1 VDEHHNMLTNVRLL
15 FAKEMLGAVRDRRT
29 FFLTVI
35 FPLVFYPMVVAVMS
49 RFGESE
55 RVRVETLVPTVL
67 VVDTSG
73 DGTFARALA
82 QTDEFRVIPYF
93 ELERAIDA
101 LKHDAGHLVM
111 AVSKSKGGEG
121 LGLSVALHYDQT
133 SQFSAI
139 AAASV
144 RRFLEAYL
152 RDIVSAKLDALGY
165 SYSDLSPPLAVTT
178 ADIATGESFGR
189 AFLSRLLPYFMV
201 LAVLAGAMGLG
212 AEITAGEK
220 ERSTIATLL
229 VSHLSRTEIV
239 LGKFLTVLAI
249 SLSSCFL
256 SALGLLVGVYALGSG
271 LTPSSLPTS
280 AVFRLD
286 AAALGWMLVVL
297 VPLAVILAALVV
309 IVGTYARSQKEA
321 STYLLPI
328 YMVIVLVGMVSMT
341 GTGTFGGAQYLI
353 PIANALYVLQS
364 VIVGDVVFRD
374 IVLTLGANVL
384 CGAGLIALA
393 IQLFK
398 REAVLFRS

>member
-1 VDEHHNMLTNVRLL
+1 MLKNVRLL
-15 FAKEMLGAVRDRRT
+15 FAKELRGAIRDRRT

-35 FPLVFYPMVVAVMS
+35 FPLVFYPMVVSVMS
-49 RFGESE
+49 RFGEAE

-73 DGTFARALA
+73 DATFARELAGTTDFHVRPYLDRDRAL
-82 QTDEFRVIPYF
+82 
-93 ELERAIDA
+93 DA
-101 LKHDAGHLVM
+101 LRHDAGHIVM
-111 AVSKSKGGEG
+111 EVSKGAGGEG
-121 LGLSVALHYDQT
+121 LGLTVTLHYDQT
-133 SQFSAI
+133 SQFSAM
-139 AAASV
+139 AAAGV
-144 RRFLEAYL
+144 RRFLEGYL
-152 RDIVSAKLDALGY
+152 KDVVSAKLEALGY
-165 SYSDLSPPLAVTT
+165 EYNDLSPPLTLKT
-178 ADIATGESFGR
+178 ADVASGESFGR

-239 LGKFLTVLAI
+239 LGKFLTVLTI
-249 SLSSCFL
+249 SLASCLL
-256 SALGLLVGVYALGSG
+256 SAVGLMIGVRAFGGG

-280 AVFRLD
+280 AVFRID
-286 AAALGWMLVVL
+286 AAAFGWMLAVL

-341 GTGTFGGAQYLI
+341 GTATFRGAQFLI

-364 VIVGDVVFRD
+364 IIVGDVVFQD
-374 IVLTLGANVL
+374 ILLTLGANVV
-384 CGAGLIALA
+384 CGAILIVLA

>member
-1 VDEHHNMLTNVRLL
+1 MLKNVRLL
-15 FAKEMLGAVRDRRT
+15 FAKELRGAIRDRRT

-35 FPLVFYPMVVAVMS
+35 FPLVFYPMVVSVMS
-49 RFGESE
+49 RFGEAE

-73 DGTFARALA
+73 DATFARELAGTTDFHVRPYLDRDRAL
-82 QTDEFRVIPYF
+82 
-93 ELERAIDA
+93 DA
-101 LKHDAGHLVM
+101 LRHDAGHIVM
-111 AVSKSKGGEG
+111 EVEKQSGGEG
-121 LGLSVALHYDQT
+121 LGLTVTLHYDQT
-133 SQFSAI
+133 SQYSAI
-139 AAASV
+139 AAAGV
-144 RRFLEAYL
+144 RRFLEGYL
-152 RDIVSAKLDALGY
+152 KDVVSTKLAALGY
-165 SYSDLSPPLAVTT
+165 EYNDLSPPLTLKM
-178 ADIATGESFGR
+178 ADVASGESFGR

-239 LGKFLTVLAI
+239 LGKFLTVLTI
-249 SLSSCFL
+249 SLASCLL
-256 SALGLLVGVYALGSG
+256 SAVGLMIGVRAFGGG

-280 AVFRLD
+280 AVFRID
-286 AAALGWMLVVL
+286 AAAFGWMLAVL

-341 GTGTFGGAQYLI
+341 GTASFRGLQFLI

-364 VIVGDVVFRD
+364 IIVGDVVFRD
-374 IVLTLGANVL
+374 IVLTLGANVV
-384 CGAGLIALA
+384 CGAILIVLA

>member
-1 VDEHHNMLTNVRLL
+1 MLKNVRLL
-15 FAKEMLGAVRDRRT
+15 FAKELLGAIRDRRT
-29 FFLTVI
+29 FFLTII
-35 FPLVFYPMVVAVMS
+35 FPLIFYPMVVSVMS
-49 RFGESE
+49 RFGEAE

-67 VVDTSG
+67 VVDTSA
-73 DGTFARALA
+73 DATFAHELAGTKDFHVRPYLDRDRAL
-82 QTDEFRVIPYF
+82 
-93 ELERAIDA
+93 DA
-101 LKHDAGHLVM
+101 LRHDAGHIVM
-111 AVSKSKGGEG
+111 EVSKQTGGEG
-121 LGLSVALHYDQT
+121 VGLTVTLHYDQT

-144 RRFLEAYL
+144 RRFLEGYL
-152 RDIVSAKLDALGY
+152 KDVVSAKLEALGY
-165 SYSDLSPPLAVTT
+165 EYNDLSPPLTLKT
-178 ADIATGESFGR
+178 ADVATGESFGR

-239 LGKFLTVLAI
+239 LGKFLTVLTI
-249 SLSSCFL
+249 SLASCLL
-256 SALGLLVGVYALGSG
+256 SAVGLLIGVRAFGGG

-280 AVFRLD
+280 AVFRID
-286 AAALGWMLVVL
+286 AAAFGWMLVVL

-341 GTGTFGGAQYLI
+341 GTAAFHGAQFLI

-364 VIVGDVVFRD
+364 IIIGDVVFQD
-374 IVLTLGANVL
+374 ILLTLGANVV
-384 CGAGLIALA
+384 CGGVLIVLA

>member
-1 VDEHHNMLTNVRLL
+1 MLKNVRLL
-15 FAKEMLGAVRDRRT
+15 FAKELLGAIRDRRT

-35 FPLVFYPMVVAVMS
+35 FPLIFYPMVVSVMS
-49 RFGESE
+49 QFGEAE
-55 RVRVETLVPTVL
+55 RVRVETLVPIVL
-67 VVDTSG
+67 VVDTSQ
-73 DGTFARALA
+73 DATFARELA
-82 QTDEFRVIPYF
+82 ATDEFRVRPY
-93 ELERAIDA
+93 LARERALDG
-101 LKHDAGHLVM
+101 LRHDAGHLVM
-111 AVSKSKGGEG
+111 EVNKPSGGEG
-121 LGLSVALHYDQT
+121 LGLAVTLHYDQT

-139 AAASV
+139 AAAGV
-144 RRFLEAYL
+144 RRFLEGYL
-152 RDIVSAKLDALGY
+152 RDIVTTKLDALGY
-165 SYSDLSPPLAVTT
+165 SYDDLSPPLTVRTV
-178 ADIATGESFGR
+178 DVATGESFGR

-229 VSHLSRTEIV
+229 VSRLSRTEIV
-239 LGKFLTVLAI
+239 LGKFLTVLTI
-249 SLSSCFL
+249 SLASCLL
-256 SALGLLVGVYALGSG
+256 SAFGLLIGVRVFGGG

-280 AVFRLD
+280 AVFRID
-286 AAALGWMLVVL
+286 IAAFGWMLAVL

-341 GTGTFGGAQYLI
+341 GTATFRGAQFLI
-353 PIANALYVLQS
+353 PVANALYVLQS
-364 VIVGDVVFRD
+364 IIVGDVVFGD
-374 IVLTLGANVL
+374 IMLTLGANAL
-384 CGAGLIALA
+384 CGAVLIALA

>member
-1 VDEHHNMLTNVRLL
+1 MLKNVRLL
-15 FAKEMLGAVRDRRT
+15 FAKELRGAIRDRRT

-35 FPLVFYPMVVAVMS
+35 FPLVFYPMVVSVMS
-49 RFGESE
+49 RFGEAE

-73 DGTFARALA
+73 DATFARELAGTTDFHVRPYLDRDRAL
-82 QTDEFRVIPYF
+82 
-93 ELERAIDA
+93 DA
-101 LKHDAGHLVM
+101 LRHDAGHIVM
-111 AVSKSKGGEG
+111 EVEKQSGGEG
-121 LGLSVALHYDQT
+121 LGLTVTLHYDQT
-133 SQFSAI
+133 SQYSAI
-139 AAASV
+139 AAAGV
-144 RRFLEAYL
+144 RRFLEGYL
-152 RDIVSAKLDALGY
+152 KDVVSTKLAALGY
-165 SYSDLSPPLAVTT
+165 EYNDLSPPLTLKM
-178 ADIATGESFGR
+178 ADVASGESFGR

-229 VSHLSRTEIV
+229 VSQLSRTEIV
-239 LGKFLTVLAI
+239 LGKFLTVLTI
-249 SLSSCFL
+249 SLASCLL
-256 SALGLLVGVYALGSG
+256 SAVGLMIGVRAFGGG

-280 AVFRLD
+280 AVFRID
-286 AAALGWMLVVL
+286 AVAFGWMLAVL

-341 GTGTFGGAQYLI
+341 GTASFRGLQFLI

-364 VIVGDVVFRD
+364 IIVGDVVFRD
-374 IVLTLGANVL
+374 ILLTLGANVV
-384 CGAGLIALA
+384 CGAILIVLA

>member
-1 VDEHHNMLTNVRLL
+1 MLKNVRLL
-15 FAKEMLGAVRDRRT
+15 FAKELHGAIRDRRT

-35 FPLVFYPMVVAVMS
+35 FPLIFYPMVISVMS
-49 RFGESE
+49 RFGEAE

-73 DGTFARALA
+73 DPAFARELAGTRDFHVRPYLDRDRAL
-82 QTDEFRVIPYF
+82 
-93 ELERAIDA
+93 DA
-101 LKHDAGHLVM
+101 LRHDVGHIVM
-111 AVSKSKGGEG
+111 EVSKQTGGEG
-121 LGLSVALHYDQT
+121 LGLTVTLHYDQT

-139 AAASV
+139 AAAGV
-144 RRFLEAYL
+144 RRFLEGYL
-152 RDIVSAKLDALGY
+152 KGVVSAKLEALGY
-165 SYSDLSPPLAVTT
+165 EYNDLSPPLTLKM
-178 ADIATGESFGR
+178 ADVASGESFGR

-229 VSHLSRTEIV
+229 VSQLSRTEIV
-239 LGKFLTVLAI
+239 LGKFLTVLTV
-249 SLSSCFL
+249 SLASCLL
-256 SALGLLVGVYALGSG
+256 SAFGLLIGVRAFGGG

-280 AVFRLD
+280 AVFRID
-286 AAALGWMLVVL
+286 AAAFGWMLAVL

-341 GTGTFGGAQYLI
+341 GTATFRGAQFLI

-364 VIVGDVVFRD
+364 IIVGDVVLGD
-374 IVLTLGANVL
+374 ILLTLGANVV
-384 CGAGLIALA
+384 CGAILIVLA

>member
-1 VDEHHNMLTNVRLL
+1 MLKNVRLL
-15 FAKEMLGAVRDRRT
+15 FAKELVGAIRDRRT

-35 FPLVFYPMVVAVMS
+35 FPLIFYPMVISVMS

-55 RVRVETLVPTVL
+55 RVRVETLVPTVF

-73 DGTFARALA
+73 DSTFARELA
-82 QTDEFRVIPYF
+82 RTTDFRAIPY
-93 ELERAIDA
+93 LDVDRALDA
-101 LKHDAGHLVM
+101 LRHDAGHLVM
-111 AVSKSKGGEG
+111 EVGKGTGGEG
-121 LGLSVALHYDQT
+121 LGLTVTLTYDQT
-133 SQFSAI
+133 SQYSAI

-144 RRFLEAYL
+144 RRFLEGYL
-152 RDIVSAKLDALGY
+152 KDVVTAKLDALGY
-165 SYSDLSPPLAVTT
+165 NYSDLSPPLTVKT

-189 AFLSRLLPYFMV
+189 LFLSRLLPYFMV
-201 LAVLAGAMGLG
+201 LAVLTGAMGLG

-239 LGKFLTVLAI
+239 LGKFLTVLTI
-249 SLSSCFL
+249 SLSSCVL
-256 SALGLLVGVYALGSG
+256 SALGLLIGVRAFGGG

-286 AAALGWMLVVL
+286 LVSLGWMLAVL
-297 VPLAVILAALVV
+297 VPLAVILSALVV

-321 STYLLPI
+321 SMYLLPI
-328 YMVIVLVGMVSMT
+328 YMIIVLVGMVSMT
-341 GTGTFGGAQYLI
+341 GTAAFRGAQFLI
-353 PIANALYVLQS
+353 PVANALYVLQS
-364 VIVGDVVFRD
+364 IIAGDIVFRD

-384 CGAGLIALA
+384 CGAILIALA
-393 IQLFK
+393 VQLFK

>member
-1 VDEHHNMLTNVRLL
+1 MLKNVRLL
-15 FAKEMLGAVRDRRT
+15 FAKELHGAIRDRRT

-35 FPLVFYPMVVAVMS
+35 FPLIFYPMVISVMS
-49 RFGESE
+49 RFGEAE

-73 DGTFARALA
+73 DPAFARELAGTRDFHIRPYLDRDRAL
-82 QTDEFRVIPYF
+82 
-93 ELERAIDA
+93 DA
-101 LKHDAGHLVM
+101 LRHDVGHIVM
-111 AVSKSKGGEG
+111 EVSKEAGGEG
-121 LGLSVALHYDQT
+121 LGLAVTLHYDQT

-139 AAASV
+139 AAAGV
-144 RRFLEAYL
+144 RRFLEGYL
-152 RDIVSAKLDALGY
+152 KGVVSAKLEALGY
-165 SYSDLSPPLAVTT
+165 EYDDLSPPLTLKM
-178 ADIATGESFGR
+178 ADVASGESFGR

-239 LGKFLTVLAI
+239 LGKFLTVLTV
-249 SLSSCFL
+249 SLASCLL
-256 SALGLLVGVYALGSG
+256 SAFGLLIGVRAFGGG

-280 AVFRLD
+280 AVFRID
-286 AAALGWMLVVL
+286 AAAFGWMLAVL

-328 YMVIVLVGMVSMT
+328 YMVIVLVGMASMT
-341 GTGTFGGAQYLI
+341 GTATFRGAQFLI

-364 VIVGDVVFRD
+364 IIVGDVVLGD
-374 IVLTLGANVL
+374 ILLTLGANVI
-384 CGAGLIALA
+384 CGAILIALA

>member
-1 VDEHHNMLTNVRLL
+1 MLKNVRLL
-15 FAKEMLGAVRDRRT
+15 FAKELRGAIRDRRT

-35 FPLVFYPMVVAVMS
+35 FPLIFYPMVVSVMS
-49 RFGESE
+49 RFGEAE

-67 VVDTSG
+67 VVDTSE
-73 DGTFARALA
+73 DSTFARELAGTMDFHVRPYLDRDRAL
-82 QTDEFRVIPYF
+82 
-93 ELERAIDA
+93 DA
-101 LKHDAGHLVM
+101 LRHDAGHIVM
-111 AVSKSKGGEG
+111 EVSKEAGGEG
-121 LGLSVALHYDQT
+121 LGLTVTLHYDQT

-139 AAASV
+139 AAAGV
-144 RRFLEAYL
+144 RRFLEGYL
-152 RDIVSAKLDALGY
+152 KDVVSTKLEALGY
-165 SYSDLSPPLAVTT
+165 EYSDLSPPLTLKT
-178 ADIATGESFGR
+178 ADIASGESFGR

-239 LGKFLTVLAI
+239 LGKFLTVLTV
-249 SLSSCFL
+249 SLASCLL
-256 SALGLLVGVYALGSG
+256 SAFGLLIGVRAFGGG

-280 AVFRLD
+280 AVFRID
-286 AAALGWMLVVL
+286 AAAFGWMLVVL

-341 GTGTFGGAQYLI
+341 GTAAFRGAQFLI

-364 VIVGDVVFRD
+364 IIVGDVVFQD
-374 IVLTLGANVL
+374 ILLTLGANVI
-384 CGAGLIALA
+384 CGAILIVLA